1 MEVKDKNID
10 PAVKENQEADLQV
23 IKLHSDSDIEQL
35 AGTVGGK
42 RNLREVVVTT
52 DDGYQFIYLVKKP
65 NRSVMQTIAEYE
77 QKKDIAAIEKLMVGL
92 VLLGDKDAYDHD
104 GAIYTVLLTEIGR
117 LVQTAKGEA
126 KKL

>member
-1 MEVKDKNID
+1 MGLKDKEKQ
-10 PAVKENQEADLQV
+10 AVDLQV
-23 IKLHSDSDIEQL
+23 IKLHTDADVEKL

-65 NRSVMQTIAEYE
+65 NRSVMQAIAEYE
-77 QKKDIAAIEKLMVGL
+77 QKKDIASIEKLMVGL
-92 VLLGDKDAYDHD
+92 VLLGDKEAFEHD
-104 GAIYTVLLTEIGR
+104 GAIYTALMSEIGR
-117 LVQTAKGEA
+117 LVQTAKADA